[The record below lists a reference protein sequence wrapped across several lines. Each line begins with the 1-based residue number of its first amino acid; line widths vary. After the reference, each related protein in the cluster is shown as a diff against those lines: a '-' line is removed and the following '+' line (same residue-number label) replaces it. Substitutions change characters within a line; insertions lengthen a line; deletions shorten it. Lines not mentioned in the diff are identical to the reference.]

1 MTMFSRKHALILAI
15 AAGMAVGCQTAPDE
29 PEIDE
34 EARDMAR
41 QAIEDARSVIG
52 SAEEPCTDTGNAT
65 TYLERAEE
73 AKAEDDF
80 ESAQNYAERAASEA
94 RSNLDECYSEKAAA
108 YIEKAKTFTNLSSNQ
123 RDRLRRAERDY
134 DRGNYRDAYE
144 RARSLVSEL
153 KAATM
158 SYSVERG
165 DSLWRIS
172 GKSDVYDDP
181 YQWPLIYRANSDK
194 IDDADLIFPDQE
206 LKIYRHPT
214 ESARD
219 HAIDHARNRGEW
231 QIGRTE
237 DSDRNY
243 LREARDS
250 K

>member
-1 MTMFSRKHALILAI
+1 MIKLSRKHAVILAL

-73 AKAEDDF
+73 AKTDEEF
-80 ESAQNYAERAASEA
+80 EQAQEYAERASQEA
-94 RSNLDECYSEKAAA
+94 RSAMDECYADKAGE
-108 YIEKAKTFTNLSSNQ
+108 YIEKAKTFTNLSSDQ
-123 RDRLRRAERDY
+123 RDRLSRAERDY
-134 DRGNYRDAYE
+134 DQGNYRDAYE

-158 SYSVERG
+158 NYTVERG

-172 GKSDVYDDP
+172 GHSDVYDDP

-194 IDDADLIFPDQE
+194 IDDADLIHPDQE
-206 LKIYRHPT
+206 FKIYKHPT

-219 HAIDHARNRGEW
+219 HAVDHARNRGEW
-231 QIGRTE
+231 QIGRVE
-237 DSDRNY
+237 DSDRDY
-243 LREARDS
+243 LREADDR
-250 K
+250 